1 MQISDSEPNHWEA
14 YLLEV
19 KGHRGEVQVF
29 SSSTKL
35 HLDLE
40 DIATF
45 IQTDKVMYLPG
56 QTVKIR
62 VVSIHSDGK
71 PFISPVDIIIRV
83 RMMLLYQK
91 HGRKRGQEGK
101 IRDYF

>member
-14 YLLEV
+14 YILEV
-19 KGHRGEVQVF
+19 KGHRGKVQVF
-29 SSSTKL
+29 SSSTEL
-35 HLDLE
+35 HLDLD

-83 RMMLLYQK
+83 RMRLLYQK
-91 HGRKRGQEGK
+91 QRRKRRLEGK
-101 IRDYF
+101 IKDYF

>member
-1 MQISDSEPNHWEA
+1 MQISESEPNHWEA
-14 YLLEV
+14 YILEV

-29 SSSTKL
+29 SSSTKVYL
-35 HLDLE
+35 ELE

-45 IQTDKVMYLPG
+45 IQTDKVMYSPG

-71 PFISPVDIIIRV
+71 PLIGPVDIIIRV
-83 RMMLLYQK
+83 KMRLLYQK